1 MGVQFGDLI
10 PKREITLKDL
20 KGKTLAIDGMN
31 ALYQFLSSI
40 RLRDGSPLRNSKGE
54 ITSTYNGLFY
64 KNIYMLEENITPV
77 WVFDGE
83 PPKLKYRV
91 WEERR
96 KMKEKAEEEYRRAKE
111 EGKLEEMYKYAKRV
125 NYLDSKII
133 DNSKRLLKLMGIPY
147 IEAPS
152 EGEAQCSYMVK
163 KGDAYGVVSQ
173 DYDALLYGATRVVRN
188 ITTNKPLELI
198 ELEEV
203 LKCLGITLEDLSLI
217 VSDSTP
223 NAFNTD
229 FDIRKFI
236 DLINYIDEE
245 YEVVILD
252 LPPNITEG

>member
-1 MGVQFGDLI
+1 M
-10 PKREITLKDL
+10 
-20 KGKTLAIDGMN
+20 
-31 ALYQFLSSI
+31 
-40 RLRDGSPLRNSKGE
+40 
-54 ITSTYNGLFY
+54 LF
-64 KNIYMLEENITPV
+64 
-77 WVFDGE
+77 
-83 PPKLKYRV
+83 RSV

-203 LKCLGITLEDLSLI
+203 LKCLGITLEDLIDMAILI
-217 VSDSTP
+217 GTDYNRGGVKGIGPKKALEIVKNKRMKLYTKYIP
-223 NAFNTD
+223 NYEEIKEIFKNPKVTD
-229 FDIRKFI
+229 
-236 DLINYIDEE
+236 NYEIKLERPDVEGLKRFLIDEMDFSE
-245 YEVVILD
+245 KRVLPHIKKLEKIYERRNQSTL
-252 LPPNITEG
+252 EAWF